1 MVGGKGS
8 GRRKQRKEPEP
19 PTEIVGGKG
28 SGKRKQRKEPEP
40 PTEIVGGNGSGKR
53 KQPRSALLCAPEA
66 RHAVPSTRISMEEPV
81 PVPVIQ

>member
-1 MVGGKGS
+1 MEGGSS
-8 GRRKQRKEPEP
+8 GRPEP

-53 KQPRSALLCAPEA
+53 K
-66 RHAVPSTRISMEEPV
+66 
-81 PVPVIQ
+81 